1 MKALDRIT
9 ISNGIAT
16 ITMPKVRVVS
26 VGGESV
32 YSEVEMASGRKV
44 RDIVGFR
51 PAVSAKWDWVPAST
65 MAALHAM
72 LRSGEYLFV
81 EYPDP
86 VEGDASGYFDV
97 NYPTS
102 ETFQF
107 VDGEARWHNVSL
119 TMTAQGVV

>member
-1 MKALDRIT
+1 MDRIK
-9 ISNGIAT
+9 ISNQTTT

-32 YSEVEMASGRKV
+32 YSEAQMASGRKV

-51 PAVSAKWDWVPAST
+51 PTVSAKWDWVPAST

-86 VEGDASGYFDV
+86 VEGDASGYFDID
-97 NYPTS
+97 YPES

-107 VDGEARWHNVSL
+107 VDGEAKWHNVSL
-119 TMTAQGVV
+119 AMTAQGVV